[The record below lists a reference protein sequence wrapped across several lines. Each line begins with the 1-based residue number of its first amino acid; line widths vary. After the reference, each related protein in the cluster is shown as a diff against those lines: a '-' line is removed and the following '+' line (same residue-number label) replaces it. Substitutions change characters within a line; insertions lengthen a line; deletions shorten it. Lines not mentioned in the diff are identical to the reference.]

1 MWSYLSQDANT
12 LGCAKSIY
20 LTGINE
26 CLVFFSNLYF
36 DVKSTHALSKIY
48 IWDHGLASSSSS
60 SKRRVGASSY
70 LNNWHPGIRS
80 RDGSF
85 CDCKRKEISHLGQ
98 KSLLHLCC
106 KLDQKHTISFS
117 FFFFLFFFLGGGSKK
132 IWLQQSHIIS
142 KCCLK
147 GKVLKS
153 FGRGPAVVAI
163 LTATQIM

>member
-117 FFFFLFFFLGGGSKK
+117 FFFFGGGGVQNYMLNEESPFSEQITIDWPCTVKTAK
-132 IWLQQSHIIS
+132 YWKRWNIEVSQSA
-142 KCCLK
+142 K
-147 GKVLKS
+147 
-153 FGRGPAVVAI
+153 
-163 LTATQIM
+163 